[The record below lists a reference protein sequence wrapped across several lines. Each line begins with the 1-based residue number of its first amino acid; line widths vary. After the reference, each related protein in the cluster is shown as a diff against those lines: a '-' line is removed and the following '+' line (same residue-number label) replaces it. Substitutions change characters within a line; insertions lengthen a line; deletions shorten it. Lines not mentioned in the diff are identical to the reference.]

1 MLLSVLLVSIQKLAV
16 LKSSFILGK
25 PSGNYSP
32 QPTGSVNSFS
42 PISPTWMDQQ
52 SRPVLIKAMQKI
64 KRFPRTMHKRHRGA
78 YGKGEN
84 SITAWRQEMCWVI
97 ATENLTL
104 HGAAGAVSPRWGRTQ
119 LPRTVSV
126 TEMKE

>member
-32 QPTGSVNSFS
+32 QPAGSVNSFS
-42 PISPTWMDQQ
+42 PISPMWMDQQ

-64 KRFPRTMHKRHRGA
+64 KHFPCTMHKRHRGSYA
-78 YGKGEN
+78 KGEN
-84 SITAWRQEMCWVI
+84 RITAWREMCWVI
-97 ATENLTL
+97 TTENLTL

-126 TEMKE
+126 TEME